1 MKLYCMLLGGA
12 NKFFVVI
19 YAEGY
24 FMNNIV
30 FFHEI

>member
-1 MKLYCMLLGGA
+1 MLSGGA
-12 NKFFVVI
+12 NEFIVVI